1 MNEWLDNYMTRHKSL
16 GFYLKEHQRISN
28 EELLLF
34 FENPEEAQKL
44 KKTVEESRQ
53 ELFVIV
59 VKILSDLRD
68 MLSLLEHVDLYKEE
82 RDDFEKNE
90 KEYLKLFAER
100 EDGED
105 EDEKEE
111 HRNDELQNK
120 FRKYGILMYL
130 NCYQERYETLFS
142 SGGLF
147 KKKYRENSEKIDI
160 EKVLL

>member
-59 VKILSDLRD
+59 VKILYDLRD

-100 EDGED
+100 EDG
-105 EDEKEE
+105 
-111 HRNDELQNK
+111 
-120 FRKYGILMYL
+120 
-130 NCYQERYETLFS
+130 
-142 SGGLF
+142 
-147 KKKYRENSEKIDI
+147 
-160 EKVLL
+160 